1 MNCSICTEAV
11 SVDLSVRHRGC
22 GHLTHLECL
31 DPNVQA
37 TPKLCAGCDPSSSSS
52 SSSSFVGGRLK
63 RGTEGASINEPH
75 TTDGINY
82 ILNPGV
88 KRGASKLKA
97 VASYI
102 PGLASRVVEDV
113 KTSQDPEFLLANRV
127 PLPTIMKV
135 NKLGLDHFLKAGIQM
150 EDFLKNGYTWKDLQV
165 YEAISRKGART
176 CLQAITSGLHA
187 TANLFRDYPD
197 AFPFEEVKAQTKLQN
212 SDLCELFGLT
222 FPDDAPL
229 ECYGD
234 QQWNALHCVNLG
246 LTMDDLTDFGLT
258 SKQQYEE
265 LYATVPK
272 KMIPSCQK
280 KLQVEPSHL
289 GALVDLEAATEVVE
303 PERVSRQPVQKEVQP
318 VFVREKIV
326 HEIPKPRAPAPVAAR
341 KYNVPVWQQREKE
354 RIQRHGALLK

>member
-1 MNCSICTEAV
+1 
-11 SVDLSVRHRGC
+11 
-22 GHLTHLECL
+22 L
-31 DPNVQA
+31 DPNIKA
-37 TPKLCAGCDPSSSSS
+37 TPKLCAGCDGVVAPI
-52 SSSSFVGGRLK
+52 GRK
-63 RGTEGASINEPH
+63 AASESISEPH

-102 PGLASRVVEDV
+102 PGLSSRVVEDV
-113 KTSQDPEFLLANRV
+113 KTSQDPEFLLANHV

-165 YEAISRKGART
+165 FEAISRKGAKT
-176 CLQAITSGLHA
+176 SLQAITVGLHA

-197 AFPFEEVKAQTKLQN
+197 AFPFDEIKAQTKLQN

-222 FPDDAPL
+222 FPDNAPL

-265 LYATVPK
+265 LYSTVPK
-272 KMIPSCQK
+272 KMVSSCQK

-289 GALVDLEAATEVVE
+289 GALIDLEEAPRQVV
-303 PERVSRQPVQKEVQP
+303 QPVYVQKEIQP
-318 VFVREKIV
+318 VFVREKVV
-326 HEIPKPRAPAPVAAR
+326 HEIPKPRVVAVAPER
-341 KYNVPVWQQREKE
+341 KYNVPVWQQRQKE
-354 RIQRHGALLK
+354 RIDRHGALFK

>member
-1 MNCSICTEAV
+1 MSCSICTEAV
-11 SVDLSVRHRGC
+11 NVELSVRHRGC

-31 DPNVQA
+31 DPNIKA
-37 TPKLCAGCDPSSSSS
+37 TPKLCAGCDNSQPVP
-52 SSSSFVGGRLK
+52 VGRK
-63 RGTEGASINEPH
+63 VGAEVIAEPH

-88 KRGASKLKA
+88 KRGASTLKA

-102 PGLASRVVEDV
+102 PGISSRVMEDV
-113 KTSQDPEFLLANRV
+113 KTSQNPEFLLANRV

-165 YEAISRKGART
+165 FEAISRKGAKT
-176 CLQAITSGLHA
+176 ALQAITVGLHA

-197 AFPFEEVKAQTKLQN
+197 AFPFEEIKAQTKLQN

-222 FPDDAPL
+222 FPDNAAL

-234 QQWNALHCVNLG
+234 NQWNALHCVNLG
-246 LTMDDLTDFGLT
+246 LTMDDLTDFGLV

-272 KMIPSCQK
+272 KMIPTCQK
-280 KLQVEPSHL
+280 KLQVEQAHL
-289 GALVDLEAATEVVE
+289 GALIDLEAVIE
-303 PERVSRQPVQKEVQP
+303 ERVPRQVVQPVYVQKEVQP
-318 VFVREKIV
+318 VFVREKVV
-326 HEIPKPRAPAPVAAR
+326 HEIPKPHVVQPKQER
-341 KYNVPVWQQREKE
+341 KYNVPVWQQRQKE
-354 RIQRHGALLK
+354 RIDRHGALLK

>member
-1 MNCSICTEAV
+1 MNSCSVCAEAV
-11 SVDLSVRHRGC
+11 TVDLSVRHRGC

-31 DPNVQA
+31 DPAAKA
-37 TPKLCAGCDPSSSSS
+37 TPKMCAGCDPSSSGIVRQK
-52 SSSSFVGGRLK
+52 VGAEVSAI
-63 RGTEGASINEPH
+63 TEPH
-75 TTDGINY
+75 TTDGVNY
-82 ILNPGV
+82 ILNPGI

-102 PGLASRVVEDV
+102 PGLSSRVVDDV
-113 KTSQDPEFLLANRV
+113 KTSQDPEFLLANHV
-127 PLPTIMKV
+127 PLATIMKV

-150 EDFLKNGYTWKDLQV
+150 EDFLKNGYTWSDLKIF
-165 YEAISRKGART
+165 EAISKKGAKT
-176 CLQAITSGLHA
+176 ALQAITSGLHA

-197 AFPFEEVKAQTKLQN
+197 AFPFDEIKAHTKLQN

-222 FPDDAPL
+222 FPDNAPL

-272 KMIPSCQK
+272 KMVPVCQK
-280 KLQVEPSHL
+280 KLQVEQAHL
-289 GALVDLEAATEVVE
+289 GALIDLDEQATAAVVE
-303 PERVSRQPVQKEVQP
+303 ERAVPRQQQQKPVVVYVP
-318 VFVREKIV
+318 EKIV
-326 HEIPKPRAPAPVAAR
+326 HEIPKQRVLPPQQQER
-341 KYNVPVWQQREKE
+341 KYNIPIWQQRQKE
-354 RIQRHGALLK
+354 RIQRHGANFEIK